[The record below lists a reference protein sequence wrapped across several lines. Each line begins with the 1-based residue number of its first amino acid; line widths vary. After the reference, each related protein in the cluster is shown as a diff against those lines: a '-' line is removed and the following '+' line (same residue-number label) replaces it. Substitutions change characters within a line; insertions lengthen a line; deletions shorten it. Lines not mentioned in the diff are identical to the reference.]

1 MDVGEFARFSA
12 TDDGILNDGYD
23 CAGKSVNPKALQEL
37 LWHGEVVEYK
47 KERNQD
53 ENERCYGF

>member
-1 MDVGEFARFSA
+1 
-12 TDDGILNDGYD
+12 LNDGYD